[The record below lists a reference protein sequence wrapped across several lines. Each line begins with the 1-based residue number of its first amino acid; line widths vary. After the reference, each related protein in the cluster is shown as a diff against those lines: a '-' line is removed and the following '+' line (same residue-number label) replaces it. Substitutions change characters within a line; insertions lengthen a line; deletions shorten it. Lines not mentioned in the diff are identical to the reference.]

1 MRDDFNEEVKRT
13 VAARVGYRC
22 SSPTCRAPTSGPQL
36 DPSKSLNVGVA
47 SHITA
52 ASPGGPRYD
61 PTLTSEERRHADNA
75 IWLCQTCGKLV
86 DNDKLRFTEEELR
99 RWKRDA
105 ESEALLRIGKT
116 ASSADP
122 TQADWSEEELVLLSA
137 CAEDGEIFVH
147 DTDQTGK
154 FIEAGPRHFYDESD
168 PAVAALFIDAL
179 YSLRR
184 RGLAALEEGSL
195 YQLTGRGFKI
205 ARALKKQEQ
214 AVSEQTEKPLPPIP
228 LNRSALIA
236 YIGGSRR
243 VRELDRRIAED
254 AGVTLDKQEDSS
266 LNLIEKAQY
275 FNIETVAQLDEIVK
289 RLGEKAV
296 LLSHYLRLK
305 DKLIAGYSLYFVF
318 EIMAAELGSL
328 NAMIAYYDSLKMTH
342 TAGRAWAEGI
352 LEAYEQIKMYDT

>member
-1 MRDDFNEEVKRT
+1 MRDDFNEDVKRT
-13 VAARVGYRC
+13 VAARVAYRC

-36 DPSKSLNVGVA
+36 DSSKSLNVGVA

-61 PTLTSEERRHADNA
+61 PALTSEERRHADNA

-86 DNDKLRFTEEELR
+86 DNDKLRYPEEELR

-105 ESEALLRIGKT
+105 EREALLRIGKT
-116 ASSADP
+116 ASVADP
-122 TQADWSEEELVLLSA
+122 SQGDWSEEELILMSA

-147 DTDQTGK
+147 DTDQTGR
-154 FIEAGPRHFYDESD
+154 FIEAGRQHFYDESD
-168 PAVAALFIDAL
+168 PSVAALYMDAL

-184 RGLAALEEGSL
+184 RGLAALEGGSL
-195 YQLTGRGFKI
+195 YQLTGRGFKV
-205 ARALKKQEQ
+205 ARALKKQEL
-214 AVSEQTEKPLPPIP
+214 AVAEQTEKPLPPIP
-228 LNRSALIA
+228 LSRTALIA
-236 YIGGSRR
+236 YIAGSRR
-243 VRELDRRIAED
+243 VRELDRRIAEGF
-254 AGVTLDKQEDSS
+254 GVALDRREDSS

-296 LLSHYLRLK
+296 LLSHYLRLD
-305 DKLIAGYSLYFVF
+305 DKMTAGYSLDFVF
-318 EIMAAELGSL
+318 DIMAAELGSL
-328 NAMIAYYDSLKMTH
+328 DAMVGYYDSLKMTI
-342 TAGRAWAEGI
+342 TPSRAWAEGI